1 MGKRA
6 LVFGASGV
14 TGWSF
19 VNEFLNDYPKQGIW
33 DGVVAMTNRPLKQED
48 SLWPAGSRLTIV
60 SGVDLLA
67 SEQDIEKALKEKV
80 KDIDKITHVYYLAY
94 KASADMQQE
103 LEDAVNMFKNS
114 TIAMDHLSPAL
125 EFVVLQT

>member
-19 VNEFLNDYPKQGIW
+19 INELLRDYPEKGVW

-48 SLWPAGSRLTIV
+48 SLWPADQRLQIV
-60 SGVDLLA
+60 SGIDLLKG
-67 SEQDIEKALKEKV
+67 SQSDLESALKQKV
-80 KDIDKITHVYYLAY
+80 KDVDKITHVYYLGR
-94 KASADMQQE
+94 
-103 LEDAVNMFKNS
+103 
-114 TIAMDHLSPAL
+114 
-125 EFVVLQT
+125 EFERRFRCFI